1 MVRMSNNFALIKS
14 GRVEQVIVADADFV
28 ETIRAH
34 WDHVEPAPET
44 VGAGWTWDGQAFAAP
59 PAPDPGPQPAP
70 VRHIS
75 VGAFFDRFGPLKL
88 AILRDQN
95 YDCKAVVMD
104 ASVRKYIDLDNPDLP
119 AGLAILQAAGHAIDP
134 AAILDAPIQ
143 LHELP

>member
-1 MVRMSNNFALIKS
+1 MIKNYALIKS
-14 GRVEQVIVADADFV
+14 GCVEQVIVADADFV

-34 WDHVEPAPET
+34 WDHIELAPET
-44 VGAGWTWDGQAFAAP
+44 VGVGWSWDGQAFAAP
-59 PAPDPGPQPAP
+59 PVPDPGPLPVA

-75 VGAFFDRFGPLKL
+75 VGAFFDRFGAMKW
-88 AILRDQN
+88 AILRDPDDN
-95 YDCKAVVMD
+95 CKAVVMD

-143 LHELP
+143 PSELP

>member
-1 MVRMSNNFALIKS
+1 MIKDYALIKD
-14 GRVEQVIVADADFV
+14 GRVAQVIVADAGFV
-28 ETIRAH
+28 AGIQDM
-34 WDHVEPAPET
+34 WDHIEPASA
-44 VGAGWTWDGQAFAAP
+44 GAGVGWAWDGQAFAAP
-59 PAPDPGPQPAP
+59 PAPEPGPQPAP

-104 ASVRKYIDLDNPDLP
+104 ASVRNYIDLDNPDLP